1 MSEPQSSSPSVET
14 APVAE
19 PSAPST
25 EPAVPAAPPPNPFAG
40 LPPAEI
46 ERKLQ
51 SFQREANLLRARRD
65 ELNNQA
71 RGLADQR
78 DELNAQVRALV
89 NQANEHKKRRDALNE
104 QVQHAKK
111 LRDEYNMQF
120 EDAARKEEDIKAR
133 VLPRGGQSLGFLRR
147 ELRRLE
153 FEQMTKVLTPSK
165 EKALM
170 EELGRMGREI
180 REKEKEISSN
190 PELKGAHEASVQA
203 KERAEKQHEKVGELA
218 KSAQAEHDQMV
229 KLFGESDKIRKGA
242 DAFQEKVVVAKLEAD
257 KVHKTYV
264 DLVDK
269 IHLLEDELGKNRR
282 GPGEGP
288 STSSRESHQKQADE
302 IFEKFK
308 KGEKLSTEDLMALQK
323 AGLL

>member
-1 MSEPQSSSPSVET
+1 MPET
-14 APVAE
+14 EFAE
-19 PSAPST
+19 P
-25 EPAVPAAPPPNPFAG
+25 
-40 LPPAEI
+40 
-46 ERKLQ
+46 ERKLNA
-51 SFQREANLLRARRD
+51 FQKEANLLRVRRD

-71 RGLADQR
+71 RSSADER
-78 DELNAQVRALV
+78 DDFNAQVRALV

-111 LRDEYNMQF
+111 LRDENNAQF
-120 EDAARKEEDIKAR
+120 EDALQKEDELKAR
-133 VLPRGGQSLGFLRR
+133 VLPRGGRGLGFLRR

-170 EELGRMGREI
+170 EELGRLNREI
-180 REKEKEISSN
+180 RQKENEISAN
-190 PELKGAHEASVQA
+190 PELKTAHEAAVQA

-218 KSAQAEHDQMV
+218 QSAQAEHEAMV
-229 KLFGESDKIRKGA
+229 KLFGQSDKIRRQA
-242 DAFQEKVVVAKLEAD
+242 DAVQEKVVVAKLEAD
-257 KVHKTYV
+257 KVHKAYV

-269 IHLLEDELGKNRR
+269 IHQLEEEIGRLRR
-282 GPGEGP
+282 GAGDVGAAVSKEDQQ
-288 STSSRESHQKQADE
+288 RAADE